1 VTGNEIWMSGIDV
14 TCLHTRPVSYQ
25 SGPRGEAYA
34 TRSETNL
41 VVGVIDFLKKFTTT
55 PLNRSRKAG

>member
-1 VTGNEIWMSGIDV
+1 MTGYEIWMSGIDV
-14 TCLHTRPVSYQ
+14 TCLHTAPVSYHL
-25 SGPRGEAYA
+25 GPRDKAYA